1 MAKAKTKIKVIS
13 YCYVGDQLVCTD
25 DLNEEQKERLAV
37 GLQWGLLTTRF
48 GGVATINPP
57 PGFECSRTDNG
68 LIKVT
73 RTPVTA

>member
-1 MAKAKTKIKVIS
+1 MAKEKPKIKVIS

-37 GLQWGLLTTRF
+37 GLQWGMLTSRF

-57 PGFECSRTDNG
+57 PGFECGFNENG
-68 LIKVT
+68 NIAVKRVAA
-73 RTPVTA
+73 V